1 MNENEFAELA
11 AGAALHALSADDERR
26 FRDALA
32 AHPEWQTIAEA
43 DAGAAGL
50 LAETAATV
58 DPPAS
63 IRSALLAQIALMPQ
77 RSTPDADEPREG
89 APVPESLVPE
99 SLATESLAAE
109 SLAAESLAPAESAAE
124 VPTRK
129 PRRWGRAIFALA
141 ACLAVLV
148 GVGVGAVALN
158 QQLNRPASVVALQ
171 EIEAAGDAEQATVE
185 LDDGG
190 TATAHWSGSVGK
202 AVLVA
207 DGLPSP
213 GEGETYELWFVRGDA
228 PVSAGVFDVDGGDA
242 TALLDG
248 DMQAG
253 DAIAVTVEQA
263 GGSPTGQPTSDPVIV
278 IPTA

>member
-1 MNENEFAELA
+1 MNEKEFAELA
-11 AGAALHALSADDERR
+11 AGAALHALSAEDERR
-26 FRDALA
+26 FHDALA
-32 AHPEWQTIAEA
+32 AHPEWQTIVEA
-43 DAGAAGL
+43 DAGAAGM

-63 IRSALLAQIALMPQ
+63 IRSALLAQIAVTPQ
-77 RSTPDADEPREG
+77 GRASDGDEPHAAAP
-89 APVPESLVPE
+89 APVSR
-99 SLATESLAAE
+99 AAE
-109 SLAAESLAPAESAAE
+109 EPAVESPQ
-124 VPTRK
+124 
-129 PRRWGRAIFALA
+129 PRRWTRTVFALA
-141 ACLAVLV
+141 ACLALLV
-148 GVGVGAVALN
+148 GVGIGAVALN

-171 EIEAAGDAEQATVE
+171 EIEAAGDAEQATVA

-207 DGLPSP
+207 DGLPNP

-263 GGSPTGQPTSDPVIV
+263 GGSPTGQPTTDPVIV

>member
-11 AGAALHALSADDERR
+11 AGAALHALSAEDERR

-32 AHPEWQTIAEA
+32 AHPEWQTIVEA
-43 DAGAAGL
+43 DAAAAGL

-63 IRSALLAQIALMPQ
+63 IRSALLAQIAMTPQ
-77 RSTPDADEPREG
+77 GSAPDADEPRAA
-89 APVPESLVPE
+89 APAPEPIP
-99 SLATESLAAE
+99 APAPAPAAE
-109 SLAAESLAPAESAAE
+109 SRAAEESVDE

-129 PRRWGRAIFALA
+129 PRRWGRAVFALA

>member
-1 MNENEFAELA
+1 MNEKEFAELA
-11 AGAALHALSADDERR
+11 AGAALHALSAEDERR
-26 FRDALA
+26 FHDALA
-32 AHPEWQTIAEA
+32 AHPEWQTIVEA
-43 DAGAAGL
+43 DAGAAGM

-63 IRSALLAQIALMPQ
+63 IRSALLAQIAVTPQ
-77 RSTPDADEPREG
+77 WRASDGDEPRAA
-89 APVPESLVPE
+89 APEPVSR
-99 SLATESLAAE
+99 AAE
-109 SLAAESLAPAESAAE
+109 EPAVESPQ
-124 VPTRK
+124 
-129 PRRWGRAIFALA
+129 PRRWTRTVFALA
-141 ACLAVLV
+141 ACLALLV
-148 GVGVGAVALN
+148 GVGIGAVALN

-171 EIEAAGDAEQATVE
+171 EIEAAGDAEQATVA

-207 DGLPSP
+207 DGLPNP

-263 GGSPTGQPTSDPVIV
+263 GGSPTGQPTTDPVIV